1 MFFPCWPFSYLSI
14 PEDNATCSRGLCTV
28 LYWTPKWHLSCIFY
42 KWLFLGGVQRTFP
55 AVSVKSEQGMEFR
68 LIIHYGSSP
77 TRRWTGMRRSLHH
90 FDGYWEDHWLTAD
103 RTHGTRA
110 AVDRLTFE
118 LVFSGPALH
127 TWRPGAKR
135 QREGARRLG
144 QWVGIRCAVLDA
156 TGNRIQNLQKNGI
169 RKFIATSNIKASC
182 KHGLE
187 IAEPSTAMDFLSS
200 DDYRNLLHGFGC
212 QRAQRQWLT
221 ASRVNSCCLELS
233 ATPYMMSRNKVTAKE
248 QSRNTIA

>member
-1 MFFPCWPFSYLSI
+1 MHKAHRLSGLVVCSVI
-14 PEDNATCSRGLCTV
+14 DNATCSRGLCTV

-144 QWVGIRCAVLDA
+144 QWESAARFWMSEGTKAMVDRLTCELVLSGTECDS
-156 TGNRIQNLQKNGI
+156 IHDEQ
-169 RKFIATSNIKASC
+169 
-182 KHGLE
+182 
-187 IAEPSTAMDFLSS
+187 
-200 DDYRNLLHGFGC
+200 
-212 QRAQRQWLT
+212 
-221 ASRVNSCCLELS
+221 
-233 ATPYMMSRNKVTAKE
+233 E
-248 QSRNTIA
+248 QSDSERAIEEHHSVKEVTGRFWMSDFDGSVFR